1 MLAYENKRIARNI
14 MSVHGLRAQALVEER
29 IAEARL
35 AGDRAGLDRWQN
47 VRAAIGEL
55 RQTRRQ
61 RELMNA

>member
-1 MLAYENKRIARNI
+1 

>member
-1 MLAYENKRIARNI
+1 MLAYENKLIARHI
-14 MSVHGLRAQALVEER
+14 MSVHGLRAQAVVAER

-55 RQTRRQ
+55 RQTGLRQ
-61 RELMNA
+61 VLASA